1 MFEDFHFLRETI
13 VDINAAVIGICSERW
28 TGIPDK
34 DASIDQAATI
44 MRDNRF
50 DILPINGASGVR
62 EYFQTA
68 KWNDFSIISRVT
80 ITHRDVLP
88 FTTSLRDL
96 IRQFSE
102 KFRNFY
108 FLTSEHRIVG
118 LVTIAN
124 LNCRQVKTYLFSL
137 LSDLEIGLG
146 NLIRQT
152 CTESESF

>member
-1 MFEDFHFLRETI
+1 MFEDLHFLRETI

-80 ITHRDVLP
+80 ITHRDVLHLP
-88 FTTSLRDL
+88 RHSG
-96 IRQFSE
+96 I
-102 KFRNFY
+102 
-108 FLTSEHRIVG
+108 
-118 LVTIAN
+118 
-124 LNCRQVKTYLFSL
+124 
-137 LSDLEIGLG
+137 
-146 NLIRQT
+146 
-152 CTESESF
+152 